1 MRSAAE
7 SVQAR
12 AHASARRE
20 GVLRG
25 VAVAAL
31 LAALIAALWPQAR
44 DGSAG
49 AAVSLRFDAA
59 PSALLRDSLAAL
71 ARAGRL
77 VTWSGDV
84 ASVAAMAEVVREPS
98 PRWRIAVVGDSP
110 VQLRDSLGPID
121 SLTSG
126 IVTTQP
132 TLGPALAVERGSVAA
147 VRPEE
152 RVQTRGVLVLGR
164 VGWESR
170 FVMTALE
177 EAGWRVDA
185 RLPLGRGREV
195 RQGNPTLDLARH
207 DVVIV
212 LDSASARRDAA
223 ILARY
228 ADAGG
233 GVILAGE
240 AARAEPAALR
250 GIAAARVAGIEPP
263 ETRSF
268 EGHEPTHALPL
279 FALTALRADAVLL
292 DDREGT
298 PAVVARRVGRGRLI
312 QLGYTD
318 TWRWRMEGEGRS
330 VEEHRA
336 YWSRLV
342 GLAARGI
349 VERGPQRI
357 PQLGE
362 PAAAHRT
369 EVDPVNAQPRAALTQ
384 SLGAA
389 SAESPRSQHAAP
401 PFPVWLGPIILLA
414 LLSEWGSRRTRGLP

>member
-1 MRSAAE
+1 MHSAAE
-7 SVQAR
+7 AVQAR
-12 AHASARRE
+12 AYASARRE

-31 LAALIAALWPQAR
+31 LAALLAALWPRAR

-49 AAVSLRFDAA
+49 AAVVVRFDVA

-71 ARAGRL
+71 ARAGRV

-121 SLTSG
+121 SLTTG
-126 IVTTQP
+126 IVTTEP
-132 TLGPALAVERGSVAA
+132 TLGPALAVERGTVAA
-147 VRPEE
+147 VLPDE

-195 RQGNPTLDLARH
+195 RQGNPTIELARH

-212 LDSASARRDAA
+212 LDSSSARRDAA
-223 ILARY
+223 MLARY

-240 AARAEPAALR
+240 AARAQPAALR
-250 GIAAARVAGIEPP
+250 SIAAARVAGLVPP

-279 FALTALRADAVLL
+279 FALTALRTDAVLL
-292 DDREGT
+292 EDREGT

-312 QLGYTD
+312 QLGYAD

-330 VEEHRA
+330 VEDHRA

-349 VERGPQRI
+349 VQREPQRVAK
-357 PQLGE
+357 LGA
-362 PAAAHRT
+362 PAAEKRI
-369 EVDPVNAQPRAALTQ
+369 EVDPGSAQPRAALTQ

-389 SAESPRSQHAAP
+389 STESPSSSRSAP
-401 PFPVWLGPIILLA
+401 PLPVWLGPIILLA
-414 LLSEWGSRRTRGLP
+414 LLAEWGSRRTRGLP